1 MPLGPTCIV
10 RVHEAQIS
18 NVRCFNPCRK
28 RRWLC
33 LRHQIH
39 IFSIRVVA
47 NREGVVWKLG
57 HFCVDYK
64 HWRVPLLAIFE
75 SYVDV
80 FAILRA
86 QLPGGNH
93 FSATKCRDR
102 QNMKTCRNE
111 GGKAK
116 RLQIVDQP
124 GTMTNNEAQWK
135 TCEIS
140 VWIRLAMKISWNDAE
155 NLGWIMSRR
164 KEKLRQFE
172 NWKSWKTKKYD
183 LLCACEGSG
192 RDSLPKHQ
200 GRTFNFLLHFGP
212 HPL

>member
-1 MPLGPTCIV
+1 MPQGPTYIV

-28 RRWLC
+28 RKWLC
-33 LRHQIH
+33 LRHQMH

-47 NREGVVWKLG
+47 NREEVFRKLG

-64 HWRVPLLAIFE
+64 HWHVPLLASFE

-80 FAILRA
+80 FAILCV

-111 GGKAK
+111 GGIAK
-116 RLQIVDQP
+116 TLHIVDQP
-124 GTMTNNEAQWK
+124 GTMTNNETQWK

-140 VWIRLAMKISWNDAE
+140 VWIRLAKKINWNDVE
-155 NLGWIMSRR
+155 NLGSGSCHDER
-164 KEKLRQFE
+164 KNWYNLKIENHEKQ
-172 NWKSWKTKKYD
+172 K
-183 LLCACEGSG
+183 
-192 RDSLPKHQ
+192 
-200 GRTFNFLLHFGP
+200 
-212 HPL
+212 

>member
-1 MPLGPTCIV
+1 MIVPAAPDTYIFDPSRGQSRRSSLETGAFLCWLQTLACPATCNFWIICGCI
-10 RVHEAQIS
+10 RNFARAIAWWKQ
-18 NVRCFNPCRK
+18 F
-28 RRWLC
+28 
-33 LRHQIH
+33 
-39 IFSIRVVA
+39 FS
-47 NREGVVWKLG
+47 
-57 HFCVDYK
+57 D
-64 HWRVPLLAIFE
+64 
-75 SYVDV
+75 
-80 FAILRA
+80 
-86 QLPGGNH
+86 
-93 FSATKCRDR
+93 KCRDR

-140 VWIRLAMKISWNDAE
+140 VWIRLAMKISWNDVE